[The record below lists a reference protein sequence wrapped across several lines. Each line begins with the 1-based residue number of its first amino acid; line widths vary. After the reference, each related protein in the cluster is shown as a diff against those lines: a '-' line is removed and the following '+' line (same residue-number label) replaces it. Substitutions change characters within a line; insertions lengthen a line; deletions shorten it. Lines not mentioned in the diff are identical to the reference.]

1 MAAGIRHKITVSEDG
16 LLPTVIAIAEIS
28 VFLLIAIVKTA
39 RWYLTCSSLH
49 FRKEILSL
57 IFYNGKSTCWL
68 SAPEEDTI
76 SVFQG
81 CR

>member
-39 RWYLTCSSLH
+39 R
-49 FRKEILSL
+49 
-57 IFYNGKSTCWL
+57 
-68 SAPEEDTI
+68 
-76 SVFQG
+76 
-81 CR
+81 